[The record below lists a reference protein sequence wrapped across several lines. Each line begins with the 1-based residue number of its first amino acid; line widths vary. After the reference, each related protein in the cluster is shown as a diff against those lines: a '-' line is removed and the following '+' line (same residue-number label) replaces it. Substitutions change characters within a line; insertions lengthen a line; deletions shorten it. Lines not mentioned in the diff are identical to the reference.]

1 MHENICEWVCETL
14 VGEIVMINGCWW
26 HWNVFMVMELLIKK
40 YICGCAM
47 NYWIENLWW

>member
-26 HWNVFMVMELLIKK
+26 
-40 YICGCAM
+40 
-47 NYWIENLWW
+47 